1 MERFI
6 FFITVCTK
14 DKAKILCDIVGGDAF
29 IAPQTRLST
38 TGKVVEKYINSIN
51 DGLSARVDKYVIMP
65 NHIHMLIS
73 LDKGP
78 MRASAPT
85 KSIPGIMRSF
95 KGLVTKELGESIF
108 QRSYHDHIIRDEND
122 YRLRW
127 NYIDTNPAKWQDDEY
142 YG

>member
-1 MERFI
+1 
-6 FFITVCTK
+6 
-14 DKAKILCDIVGGDAF
+14 
-29 IAPQTRLST
+29 
-38 TGKVVEKYINSIN
+38 
-51 DGLSARVDKYVIMP
+51 
-65 NHIHMLIS
+65 
-73 LDKGP
+73 
-78 MRASAPT
+78 
-85 KSIPGIMRSF
+85 MRSF